1 MHGQVTEMDKNRE
14 ISSKENNVLRYR
26 QMGLLIAYYRKL
38 NDYTQEELAE
48 LLEIS
53 PGYLSQVEA
62 QSRMQPISLELLFRI
77 ADVLKIEPY
86 RLLYFNE

>member
-14 ISSKENNVLRYR
+14 ISGKDNNVLRYR

-62 QSRMQPISLELLFRI
+62 QPRMQPISLELLFRI

>member
-1 MHGQVTEMDKNRE
+1 MDRNRE
-14 ISSKENNVLRYR
+14 LSGKENNVLRYR

-38 NDYTQEELAE
+38 NGYTQEELAE

-86 RLLYFNE
+86 RLLHFNE